1 MAYGKAI
8 QYRTG
13 GMCLQS
19 ISGNTP
25 AKGDAVSL
33 GRKCAEGW
41 DAFKRV
47 FTFPHPGKGFFIDL
61 LTFI

>member
-13 GMCLQS
+13 GLCLQPV
-19 ISGNTP
+19 SGNTP
-25 AKGDAVSL
+25 AEGDVVVL

-41 DAFKRV
+41 DAYKRV
-47 FTFPHPGKGFFIDL
+47 FTFPNPGKGL
-61 LTFI
+61 

>member
-13 GMCLQS
+13 GLCLQS
-19 ISGNTP
+19 VSSNTP
-25 AKGDAVSL
+25 GEGDVVVL
-33 GRKCAEGW
+33 GRECEEGW

-47 FTFPHPGKGFFIDL
+47 FTFPDPGKGI
-61 LTFI
+61 